1 MKKVTRHAFSKKA
14 IMITASLFV
23 TLALIT
29 TGFAAWL
36 ISSGA
41 SGEGTGNITT
51 ATIDDAHLGLTV
63 AMAEGKDFVCF
74 GPQADDKV
82 PHIMYDPPK
91 DGEKD
96 DKEVL
101 TATVT
106 GTIKN
111 YVRLKEFNITI
122 KISDKA
128 LTAAGYTWTETNEG
142 SLKNRTYTYNKA
154 LTAAGYTWTETNE
167 GSLKNRTYTY
177 NAEKAYISLPEY
189 AVDTDGRFLPLP
201 SNPFNKTTAPKTI
214 SAGDSMFTDG
224 TTENEK
230 KFTFDVT
237 FGWGEKFEG
246 CNPGRYLDREEGP
259 DHLPSETYTVEQ
271 KLEIMTE
278 LRKLFVDESGNVD
291 AANLK
296 FVVTVEAVSK

>member
-51 ATIDDAHLGLTV
+51 ATIDDARLGLTV

-74 GPQADDKV
+74 GPQADDDHPDIRYK
-82 PHIMYDPPK
+82 PPV
-91 DGEKD
+91 DDEKD

-111 YVRLKEFNITI
+111 YDGLKEFNITI

-128 LTAAGYTWTETNEG
+128 LTAAGYTWTETG
-142 SLKNRTYTYNKA
+142 
-154 LTAAGYTWTETNE
+154 E

-177 NAEKAYISLPEY
+177 NAGNACISLPEY

-201 SNPFNKTTAPKTI
+201 SDPSNPSNKTTAPKTI

-224 TTENEK
+224 ATENEK

-237 FGWGEKFEG
+237 FGWGEKFKG
-246 CNPGRYLDREEGP
+246 CNPGKYLDGEEGP
-259 DHLPSETYTVEQ
+259 DHLPDKTYTVDE
-271 KLEIMTE
+271 KMEIMT
-278 LRKLFVDESGNVD
+278 KLLNLFTKDGAEEVD

-296 FVVTVEAVSK
+296 FVVTVEAVSN

>member
-41 SGEGTGNITT
+41 SDEGTGNITT
-51 ATIDDAHLGLTV
+51 ATIDDARLGLTV

-82 PHIMYDPPK
+82 PHIMYDPSK

-101 TATVT
+101 VATVT

-111 YVRLKEFNITI
+111 YDRLEKFNITI

-128 LTAAGYTWTETNEG
+128 LKAAGYE
-142 SLKNRTYTYNKA
+142 
-154 LTAAGYTWTETNE
+154 WTETNE

-177 NAEKAYISLPEY
+177 NAGNACISLPEY
-189 AVDTDGRFLPLP
+189 AVDKDGRFLPLP
-201 SNPFNKTTAPKTI
+201 SDTSKTTAPKTI
-214 SAGDSMFTDG
+214 LATDSMFTAG
-224 TTENEK
+224 ATENEK

-246 CNPGRYLDREEGP
+246 CNPGKYLDGEVPG
-259 DHLPSETYTVEQ
+259 HVPSETYTVDD
-271 KLEIMTE
+271 KLKIMTE
-278 LRKLFVDESGNVD
+278 LLSLFVDESGNVD
-291 AANLK
+291 ADNLK
-296 FVVTVEAVSK
+296 FVVTVEAVSN

>member
-51 ATIDDAHLGLTV
+51 ATIDDARLGLTV

-74 GPQADDKV
+74 GPQADDKHPDIRYKAPV
-82 PHIMYDPPK
+82 GD
-91 DGEKD
+91 EKD
-96 DKEVL
+96 DREVL
-101 TATVT
+101 VATVT

-111 YVRLKEFNITI
+111 YDRLEKFNITI

-128 LTAAGYTWTETNEG
+128 LKAAGYTWTETG
-142 SLKNRTYTYNKA
+142 
-154 LTAAGYTWTETNE
+154 E

-177 NAEKAYISLPEY
+177 NAGNACISLPEY

-201 SNPFNKTTAPKTI
+201 SDTSKTTAPKTI

-224 TTENEK
+224 TTQNEK

-278 LRKLFVDESGNVD
+278 LRRLFVDESGNVD

>member
-41 SGEGTGNITT
+41 SGESTGNITT
-51 ATIDDAHLGLTV
+51 ATIDDARLGLTV

-82 PHIMYDPPK
+82 PHIMYDLPK
-91 DGEKD
+91 EGEKD

-106 GTIKN
+106 GTINN
-111 YVRLKEFNITI
+111 YDRLKEFNITI

-128 LTAAGYTWTETNEG
+128 LTAAGYTWTGTNEG
-142 SLKNRTYTYNKA
+142 ES
-154 LTAAGYTWTETNE
+154 
-167 GSLKNRTYTY
+167 SRTYTY

-201 SNPFNKTTAPKTI
+201 SDTSKTTAPKTI
-214 SAGDSMFTDG
+214 PAGDSMFTDG

-230 KFTFDVT
+230 RFTFDVT

-246 CNPGRYLDREEGP
+246 CNPGRYLDREV
-259 DHLPSETYTVEQ
+259 DDAHLPDKTYTVNE
-271 KLEIMTE
+271 KKEIMTE
-278 LRKLFVDESGNVD
+278 LRSLFVDESGNVD

-296 FVVTVEAVSK
+296 FVVTVEAVSW

>member
-41 SGEGTGNITT
+41 SGESTGNITT
-51 ATIDDAHLGLTV
+51 ATIDDARLGLTV

-74 GPQADDKV
+74 GPQAGDNHPDIRYK
-82 PHIMYDPPK
+82 K
-91 DGEKD
+91 LKAGEKD

-142 SLKNRTYTYNKA
+142 SLK
-154 LTAAGYTWTETNE
+154 
-167 GSLKNRTYTY
+167 SRTYTY

-201 SNPFNKTTAPKTI
+201 SDTSKTTAPKTI

-224 TTENEK
+224 ATENEK

-246 CNPGRYLDREEGP
+246 CNPGKYLDREV
-259 DHLPSETYTVEQ
+259 DAHLPDKTYTVDE
-271 KLEIMTE
+271 KLEIMT
-278 LRKLFVDESGNVD
+278 KLLNLFTKDGAEEVD
-291 AANLK
+291 AENLK

>member
-51 ATIDDAHLGLTV
+51 ATIDDARLGLTV

-74 GPQADDKV
+74 GPQADDNHPDIRYKK
-82 PHIMYDPPK
+82 PK
-91 DGEKD
+91 AGEKD

-111 YVRLKEFNITI
+111 YDRLKEFNITI

-128 LTAAGYTWTETNEG
+128 LTAAGYTWTGTNEG
-142 SLKNRTYTYNKA
+142 ES
-154 LTAAGYTWTETNE
+154 
-167 GSLKNRTYTY
+167 SRTYTY

-201 SNPFNKTTAPKTI
+201 SDTSKTTAPKTI

-224 TTENEK
+224 ATENEK

-246 CNPGRYLDREEGP
+246 CNPGRYLDREVA
-259 DHLPSETYTVEQ
+259 DHLPDKTYTVDE

-278 LRKLFVDESGNVD
+278 LRSLFEDGSKNVD

-296 FVVTVEAVSK
+296 FVVTVEAVSN

>member
-51 ATIDDAHLGLTV
+51 ATIDDARLGLTV

-74 GPQADDKV
+74 GPQENDTV
-82 PHIMYDPPK
+82 PDIRYRDPK
-91 DGEKD
+91 EGEKD

-101 TATVT
+101 IATVT

-111 YVRLKEFNITI
+111 FDRLEKFNVTI

-128 LTAAGYTWTETNEG
+128 LAAAGYEWTETGEG
-142 SLKNRTYTYNKA
+142 SSKSRTYTY
-154 LTAAGYTWTETNE
+154 
-167 GSLKNRTYTY
+167 S
-177 NAEKAYISLPEY
+177 AEKAYIALPGY

-201 SNPFNKTTAPKTI
+201 SDTSKTTAPKTI
-214 SAGDSMFTDG
+214 SAEDSMFTAG
-224 TTENEK
+224 AKANEK
-230 KFTFDVT
+230 NFTFDVT
-237 FGWGEKFEG
+237 FGWGEKFKG
-246 CNPGRYLDREEGP
+246 YNPGRYLDREETDKP
-259 DHLPSETYTVEQ
+259 DKTYTEDE
-271 KLEIMTE
+271 KLQIMTD
-278 LRKLFVDESGNVD
+278 LRRLFTKDGAEEVD
-291 AANLK
+291 AENLK

>member
-51 ATIDDAHLGLTV
+51 ATIDDARLGLTV

-74 GPQADDKV
+74 GPQADDNHPDIRYKK
-82 PHIMYDPPK
+82 PK
-91 DGEKD
+91 AGEKD

-101 TATVT
+101 SATVT
-106 GTIKN
+106 GTINN
-111 YVRLKEFNITI
+111 YDRLEKFNITI

-142 SLKNRTYTYNKA
+142 SLK
-154 LTAAGYTWTETNE
+154 
-167 GSLKNRTYTY
+167 SRTYTY

-201 SNPFNKTTAPKTI
+201 SDPDNKTTAPKTI
-214 SAGDSMFTDG
+214 SAGNSMFTDG

-246 CNPGRYLDREEGP
+246 CNPGKYLDREIA
-259 DHLPSETYTVEQ
+259 DHLPNETYTVDE
-271 KLEIMTE
+271 KLGIMTE
-278 LRKLFVDESGNVD
+278 LRRLFEDESGNVD

>member
-51 ATIDDAHLGLTV
+51 ATIDDARLGLTV

-74 GPQADDKV
+74 GPQADDTV
-82 PHIMYDPPK
+82 PHIMYEAPK
-91 DGEKD
+91 KEGEKD

-111 YVRLKEFNITI
+111 YDRLKEFNITI

-128 LTAAGYTWTETNEG
+128 LTAAGYTWPETGE
-142 SLKNRTYTYNKA
+142 S
-154 LTAAGYTWTETNE
+154 
-167 GSLKNRTYTY
+167 SRTYTY
-177 NAEKAYISLPEY
+177 NADNAYISLPEY
-189 AVDTDGRFLPLP
+189 AVDMDGRFLPLP
-201 SNPFNKTTAPKTI
+201 SDPSKTTAPKTI

-224 TTENEK
+224 ATENEK

-237 FGWGEKFEG
+237 FGWGEKFKG
-246 CNPGRYLDREEGP
+246 YNPGRYLDREV
-259 DHLPSETYTVEQ
+259 DDAHLPDKTYTVDE
-271 KLEIMTE
+271 KMEIMT
-278 LRKLFVDESGNVD
+278 KLLNLFTKDGAEEVD

-296 FVVTVEAVSK
+296 FVVTVEAVSL

>member
-51 ATIDDAHLGLTV
+51 ATIDDARLGLTV

-74 GPQADDKV
+74 GPQADDNHPDIRYKK
-82 PHIMYDPPK
+82 PK
-91 DGEKD
+91 AGEKD

-111 YVRLKEFNITI
+111 YDRLKEFNITI

-128 LTAAGYTWTETNEG
+128 LTAAGYTWTGTNEG
-142 SLKNRTYTYNKA
+142 ES
-154 LTAAGYTWTETNE
+154 
-167 GSLKNRTYTY
+167 SRTYTY

-201 SNPFNKTTAPKTI
+201 SDTSKTTAPKTI

-246 CNPGRYLDREEGP
+246 CNPGRYLDREVA
-259 DHLPSETYTVEQ
+259 DHLPDKTYTVDE

-278 LRKLFVDESGNVD
+278 LRSLFEDGSKNVD

-296 FVVTVEAVSK
+296 FVVTVEAVSN

>member
-51 ATIDDAHLGLTV
+51 ATIDDARLGLTV
-63 AMAEGKDFVCF
+63 AMAEGKDFVCS
-74 GPQADDKV
+74 GPQADDTV
-82 PHIMYDPPK
+82 PHIMYEAPK
-91 DGEKD
+91 EGEKD

-111 YVRLKEFNITI
+111 YDRLKEFNITI

-142 SLKNRTYTYNKA
+142 SLKNRTYTYN
-154 LTAAGYTWTETNE
+154 AG
-167 GSLKNRTYTY
+167 
-177 NAEKAYISLPEY
+177 NACISLPEY

-201 SNPFNKTTAPKTI
+201 SDTSKTTAPKTI

-237 FGWGEKFEG
+237 FGWGEKFKG
-246 CNPGRYLDREEGP
+246 CNPGRYLDREEA
-259 DHLPSETYTVEQ
+259 DHLPDKTYTVDE
-271 KLEIMTE
+271 KKEIMTE
-278 LRKLFVDESGNVD
+278 LRSLFEDESKNVD

>member
-51 ATIDDAHLGLTV
+51 ATIDDARLGLTV

-74 GPQADDKV
+74 GPQENDTV
-82 PHIMYDPPK
+82 PDIRYRGPK
-91 DGEKD
+91 EGEKD

-111 YVRLKEFNITI
+111 FHKLEKFNVTI

-128 LTAAGYTWTETNEG
+128 LKAAGYTWTETNEG
-142 SLKNRTYTYNKA
+142 SSK
-154 LTAAGYTWTETNE
+154 
-167 GSLKNRTYTY
+167 SRTYTY
-177 NAEKAYISLPEY
+177 NAEKAYIALPEY

-201 SNPFNKTTAPKTI
+201 SDTSKTTAPKTI
-214 SAGDSMFTDG
+214 SATDSMFTDG
-224 TTENEK
+224 TAENEK

-246 CNPGRYLDREEGP
+246 CNPGKYLDREVA
-259 DHLPSETYTVEQ
+259 DHLPSKTYTVDE

-278 LRKLFVDESGNVD
+278 LLNLFTKDGTEAEEVDTE
-291 AANLK
+291 NLK

>member
-51 ATIDDAHLGLTV
+51 ATIDDARLGLTV

-74 GPQADDKV
+74 GPQADDTV
-82 PHIMYDPPK
+82 PHIMYEAPK
-91 DGEKD
+91 KEGEKD

-106 GTIKN
+106 GTINN
-111 YVRLKEFNITI
+111 YDRLKEFNITI

-128 LTAAGYTWTETNEG
+128 LKAAGYTWTETGEG
-142 SLKNRTYTYNKA
+142 SLKSRTYTYKP
-154 LTAAGYTWTETNE
+154 
-167 GSLKNRTYTY
+167 
-177 NAEKAYISLPEY
+177 EKAYISLPEY

-201 SNPFNKTTAPKTI
+201 SDMSKTTAPKTI

-224 TTENEK
+224 ATENEK

-246 CNPGRYLDREEGP
+246 CNPGRYLDRELT
-259 DHLPSETYTVEQ
+259 DHLPSTTYTVDQ
-271 KLEIMTE
+271 KKEIMTE
-278 LRKLFVDESGNVD
+278 LRSLFEDGSGNVD

-296 FVVTVEAVSK
+296 FVVTVEAVSN

>member
-51 ATIDDAHLGLTV
+51 ATIDDARLGLTV

-82 PHIMYDPPK
+82 PHIMYELPK
-91 DGEKD
+91 EGEKD

-111 YVRLKEFNITI
+111 YDRLEKFNITI

-142 SLKNRTYTYNKA
+142 SLK
-154 LTAAGYTWTETNE
+154 
-167 GSLKNRTYTY
+167 SRTYTY

-201 SNPFNKTTAPKTI
+201 SDPDNKTTAPKTI
-214 SAGDSMFTDG
+214 SAGNSMFTAG
-224 TTENEK
+224 ANANEK

-278 LRKLFVDESGNVD
+278 LRRLFVDESGNVD

>member
-36 ISSGA
+36 ISSGKT
-41 SGEGTGNITT
+41 GESTGNITT
-51 ATIDDAHLGLTV
+51 ATIDDARLGLTV

-74 GPQADDKV
+74 GPQADDDHPDIRYK
-82 PHIMYDPPK
+82 PPVG
-91 DGEKD
+91 DEKD

-111 YVRLKEFNITI
+111 YVRLEKFNITI

-128 LTAAGYTWTETNEG
+128 LKAAGYTWPETGE
-142 SLKNRTYTYNKA
+142 S
-154 LTAAGYTWTETNE
+154 
-167 GSLKNRTYTY
+167 SRTYTY
-177 NAEKAYISLPEY
+177 NADNAYISLPEY
-189 AVDTDGRFLPLP
+189 AVDMDGRFLPLP
-201 SNPFNKTTAPKTI
+201 SDPSKTTAPKTI

-224 TTENEK
+224 ATENEK

-237 FGWGEKFEG
+237 FGWGEKFKG
-246 CNPGRYLDREEGP
+246 RNPGRYLDREV
-259 DHLPSETYTVEQ
+259 DDAHLPDKTYTVDE
-271 KLEIMTE
+271 KMEIMT
-278 LRKLFVDESGNVD
+278 KLLNLFTKDGAEEVD

-296 FVVTVEAVSK
+296 FVVTVEAVSN

>member
-51 ATIDDAHLGLTV
+51 ATIDDARLGLTV
-63 AMAEGKDFVCF
+63 VMAEGKDFVCF
-74 GPQADDKV
+74 GPQENDTV
-82 PHIMYDPPK
+82 PDIRYRAPK
-91 DGEKD
+91 EGEKD

-111 YVRLKEFNITI
+111 FDRLEKFNVTI

-128 LTAAGYTWTETNEG
+128 LTAAGYEWPETNEG
-142 SLKNRTYTYNKA
+142 SS
-154 LTAAGYTWTETNE
+154 E
-167 GSLKNRTYTY
+167 SRTYTY
-177 NAEKAYISLPEY
+177 NAKKAYIALPEY

-201 SNPFNKTTAPKTI
+201 SDTSKTTAPKTI
-214 SAGDSMFTDG
+214 LATDSMFTAG
-224 TTENEK
+224 ANENEK
-230 KFTFDVT
+230 NFTFDVT

-246 CNPGRYLDREEGP
+246 CNPGRYLDREVA
-259 DHLPSETYTVEQ
+259 DHLPSKTYTVDE

-278 LRKLFVDESGNVD
+278 LRSLFLKDGTEAEGVDTV
-291 AANLK
+291 NLK

>member
-41 SGEGTGNITT
+41 SDEGTGNITT
-51 ATIDDAHLGLTV
+51 ATIDDARLGLTV

-74 GPQADDKV
+74 GPQADDNV
-82 PHIMYDPPK
+82 PDIRYRGPK
-91 DGEKD
+91 EGEKD

-111 YVRLKEFNITI
+111 FHKLEKFNITI

-128 LTAAGYTWTETNEG
+128 LKAAGYTWTETNEG
-142 SLKNRTYTYNKA
+142 SSKSRTYTYKP
-154 LTAAGYTWTETNE
+154 
-167 GSLKNRTYTY
+167 
-177 NAEKAYISLPEY
+177 EKAYIALPEY

-201 SNPFNKTTAPKTI
+201 SDRSKTTAPKTI

-224 TTENEK
+224 ANENEK

-246 CNPGRYLDREEGP
+246 CNPGKYLDRELA
-259 DHLPSETYTVEQ
+259 DHLPSKTYTVDE
-271 KLEIMTE
+271 KMEIMTD
-278 LRKLFVDESGNVD
+278 LLNLFTKDGAEEVD
-291 AANLK
+291 AENLK

>member
-41 SGEGTGNITT
+41 SDEGTGNITT
-51 ATIDDAHLGLTV
+51 ATIDDARLGLTV

-74 GPQADDKV
+74 GPQADDDV
-82 PHIMYDPPK
+82 PHIMYELPK
-91 DGEKD
+91 EGEKD

-111 YVRLKEFNITI
+111 YDRLKEFNITI

-128 LTAAGYTWTETNEG
+128 LTAAGYTWPETGE
-142 SLKNRTYTYNKA
+142 S
-154 LTAAGYTWTETNE
+154 
-167 GSLKNRTYTY
+167 SRTYTY

-189 AVDTDGRFLPLP
+189 AVDTYGRFLPLP
-201 SNPFNKTTAPKTI
+201 SDTSKTTAPKTI
-214 SAGDSMFTDG
+214 SAGDSMFTAG
-224 TTENEK
+224 ANGNEK

-237 FGWGEKFEG
+237 FGWGEKFKG
-246 CNPGRYLDREEGP
+246 CNPGKYLDREEA
-259 DHLPSETYTVEQ
+259 DHLPDKTYTVDE
-271 KLEIMTE
+271 KKEIMTE
-278 LRKLFVDESGNVD
+278 LRSLFEDESKNVD

>member
-51 ATIDDAHLGLTV
+51 ATIDDARLGLTV

-74 GPQADDKV
+74 GPQADDNV
-82 PHIMYDPPK
+82 PDIRYKDPVG
-91 DGEKD
+91 DEKD

-106 GTIKN
+106 GTINN
-111 YVRLKEFNITI
+111 YDRLEKFNITI

-142 SLKNRTYTYNKA
+142 SLKNRTYTYN
-154 LTAAGYTWTETNE
+154 AG
-167 GSLKNRTYTY
+167 
-177 NAEKAYISLPEY
+177 NACISLPEY

-201 SNPFNKTTAPKTI
+201 SDTSKTTAPKTI

-224 TTENEK
+224 ATENEK

-246 CNPGRYLDREEGP
+246 CNPGRYLDREVA
-259 DHLPSETYTVEQ
+259 DHLPSKTYTVDE
-271 KLEIMTE
+271 KKEIMTE
-278 LRKLFVDESGNVD
+278 LRRLFVDESGNVD

>member
-51 ATIDDAHLGLTV
+51 ATIDDARLGLTV

-74 GPQADDKV
+74 GPQADDNHPDIRYKAPV
-82 PHIMYDPPK
+82 GD
-91 DGEKD
+91 EKD

-101 TATVT
+101 VATVT

-111 YVRLKEFNITI
+111 YDRLKEFNITI

-128 LTAAGYTWTETNEG
+128 LTAAGYEWTETGEG
-142 SLKNRTYTYNKA
+142 SLK
-154 LTAAGYTWTETNE
+154 
-167 GSLKNRTYTY
+167 SRTYTY
-177 NAEKAYISLPEY
+177 NAGNACISLPEY

-201 SNPFNKTTAPKTI
+201 SDPFNKTTAPKTI

-224 TTENEK
+224 ATENEK

-246 CNPGRYLDREEGP
+246 CNPGRYLDREVA
-259 DHLPSETYTVEQ
+259 DHLPSTTYTVDQ

-278 LRKLFVDESGNVD
+278 LRSLFEDESKNVD

>member
-36 ISSGA
+36 ISSGT

-51 ATIDDAHLGLTV
+51 ATIDDARLGLTV

-82 PHIMYDPPK
+82 PHIMYDPSK

-111 YVRLKEFNITI
+111 YDRLKEFNITI

-128 LTAAGYTWTETNEG
+128 LE
-142 SLKNRTYTYNKA
+142 
-154 LTAAGYTWTETNE
+154 AAGYTWTETNE

-177 NAEKAYISLPEY
+177 NAGNACISLPEY

-201 SNPFNKTTAPKTI
+201 SDKSKTTAPKTI
-214 SAGDSMFTDG
+214 SAGNSMFTDG

-246 CNPGRYLDREEGP
+246 CNPGKYLDREIA
-259 DHLPSETYTVEQ
+259 DHLPNETYTVDE
-271 KLEIMTE
+271 KLLIMTE
-278 LRKLFVDESGNVD
+278 LRRLFVDKSGNVD

>member
-111 YVRLKEFNITI
+111 YDRLKEFNITI
-122 KISDKA
+122 KISD
-128 LTAAGYTWTETNEG
+128 
-142 SLKNRTYTYNKA
+142 KA

-201 SNPFNKTTAPKTI
+201 SDPFNKTTAPKTI

-246 CNPGRYLDREEGP
+246 CNPGKYLDGEVP

-278 LRKLFVDESGNVD
+278 LRRLFVDESGNVD

>member
-51 ATIDDAHLGLTV
+51 ATIDDARLGLTV
-63 AMAEGKDFVCF
+63 AMVEGKDFVCF
-74 GPQADDKV
+74 GPQANDNHPDIRYKGPV
-82 PHIMYDPPK
+82 GD
-91 DGEKD
+91 EKD
-96 DKEVL
+96 DREVL
-101 TATVT
+101 VATVT
-106 GTIKN
+106 GTINN
-111 YVRLKEFNITI
+111 YDRLEKFNITI

-142 SLKNRTYTYNKA
+142 SLK
-154 LTAAGYTWTETNE
+154 
-167 GSLKNRTYTY
+167 SRTYTY
-177 NAEKAYISLPEY
+177 NAGNACISLPEY

-201 SNPFNKTTAPKTI
+201 SDTSKTTAPKTI

-224 TTENEK
+224 ATENEK

-246 CNPGRYLDREEGP
+246 CNPGRYLDREVA
-259 DHLPSETYTVEQ
+259 DHLPSKTYTVNE
-271 KLEIMTE
+271 KMEIMTE
-278 LRKLFVDESGNVD
+278 LRRLFEDESKNVD
-291 AANLK
+291 ADNLK

>member
-51 ATIDDAHLGLTV
+51 ATIDDARLGLTV

-74 GPQADDKV
+74 GPQADDTV
-82 PHIMYDPPK
+82 PHIMYEAPK
-91 DGEKD
+91 EGEKD

-111 YVRLKEFNITI
+111 YDRLKEFNITI

-142 SLKNRTYTYNKA
+142 SLKNRTYTCN
-154 LTAAGYTWTETNE
+154 AG
-167 GSLKNRTYTY
+167 
-177 NAEKAYISLPEY
+177 NACISLPEY

-201 SNPFNKTTAPKTI
+201 SDTSKTTAPKTI

-237 FGWGEKFEG
+237 FGWGEKFKG
-246 CNPGRYLDREEGP
+246 CNPGRYLDREEA
-259 DHLPSETYTVEQ
+259 DHLPDKTYTVDE
-271 KLEIMTE
+271 KKEIMTE
-278 LRKLFVDESGNVD
+278 LRSLFEDESKNVD

>member
-36 ISSGA
+36 ISSGT

-51 ATIDDAHLGLTV
+51 ATIDDARLGLTV

-74 GPQADDKV
+74 GPQADDNV
-82 PHIMYDPPK
+82 PDIRYKDPVG
-91 DGEKD
+91 DEKD

-101 TATVT
+101 VATVT

-111 YVRLKEFNITI
+111 YDRLKEFNITI

-128 LTAAGYTWTETNEG
+128 LTAAGYTWTGTNEG
-142 SLKNRTYTYNKA
+142 ES
-154 LTAAGYTWTETNE
+154 
-167 GSLKNRTYTY
+167 SRTYTY

-201 SNPFNKTTAPKTI
+201 SDTSKTTAPKTI

-224 TTENEK
+224 ATENEK

-259 DHLPSETYTVEQ
+259 DHLPDKTYTVDD
-271 KLEIMTE
+271 KLKIMTD
-278 LRKLFVDESGNVD
+278 LLSLFKDESGNVD

>member
-51 ATIDDAHLGLTV
+51 ATIDDARLGLTV

-74 GPQADDKV
+74 GPQADDNHPDIRYKK
-82 PHIMYDPPK
+82 PK
-91 DGEKD
+91 EGEKD

-101 TATVT
+101 VATVT

-111 YVRLKEFNITI
+111 YDRLKEFNITI

-128 LTAAGYTWTETNEG
+128 LTAAGYTWTGTNEG
-142 SLKNRTYTYNKA
+142 ES
-154 LTAAGYTWTETNE
+154 
-167 GSLKNRTYTY
+167 SRTYTY

-201 SNPFNKTTAPKTI
+201 SDMSKTTAPKTI
-214 SAGDSMFTDG
+214 SAGNSMFTDG

-246 CNPGRYLDREEGP
+246 CNPGKYLDGEEPG
-259 DHLPSETYTVEQ
+259 HVPSETYTVEQ
-271 KLEIMTE
+271 KLEIMTK
-278 LRKLFVDESGNVD
+278 LRSLFVDESGNVD

-296 FVVTVEAVSK
+296 FVVTVEAVSN

>member
-41 SGEGTGNITT
+41 SDEGTGNITT
-51 ATIDDAHLGLTV
+51 ATIDDARLGLTV

-74 GPQADDKV
+74 GPQADDNV
-82 PHIMYDPPK
+82 PDIRYKDPVG
-91 DGEKD
+91 DEKD

-101 TATVT
+101 VATVT

-111 YVRLKEFNITI
+111 YDRFKEFNITI

-128 LTAAGYTWTETNEG
+128 LTAAGYTWTGTNEG
-142 SLKNRTYTYNKA
+142 ES
-154 LTAAGYTWTETNE
+154 
-167 GSLKNRTYTY
+167 SRTYTY

-201 SNPFNKTTAPKTI
+201 SDTSKTTAPKTI

-224 TTENEK
+224 ATENEK

-259 DHLPSETYTVEQ
+259 DHLPDKTYTVDE

-278 LRKLFVDESGNVD
+278 LRSLFEDGSKNVD

-296 FVVTVEAVSK
+296 FVVTVEAVSN

>member
-51 ATIDDAHLGLTV
+51 ATIDDARLGLTV

-74 GPQADDKV
+74 GPQADDDHPDIRYIGPV
-82 PHIMYDPPK
+82 GD
-91 DGEKD
+91 EKD

-101 TATVT
+101 VATVT
-106 GTIKN
+106 GTIRN
-111 YVRLKEFNITI
+111 YDRLKEFNITI

-128 LTAAGYTWTETNEG
+128 LKAAGYTWTETGE
-142 SLKNRTYTYNKA
+142 S
-154 LTAAGYTWTETNE
+154 
-167 GSLKNRTYTY
+167 NRTYTY
-177 NAEKAYISLPEY
+177 NAGNACISLPEY

-201 SNPFNKTTAPKTI
+201 SDPSKTTAPKTI

-224 TTENEK
+224 ATENEK

-246 CNPGRYLDREEGP
+246 CNPGKYLDREVD
-259 DHLPSETYTVEQ
+259 DHLPDKTYTVDE
-271 KLEIMTE
+271 KMEIMTE
-278 LRKLFVDESGNVD
+278 LRSLFEDKSGNVD

>member
-51 ATIDDAHLGLTV
+51 ATIDDARLGLTV
-63 AMAEGKDFVCF
+63 VMAEGKDFVCF
-74 GPQADDKV
+74 GPQADDTVSDIKYRA
-82 PHIMYDPPK
+82 PEE
-91 DGEKD
+91 GEKD

-101 TATVT
+101 VATVT

-111 YVRLKEFNITI
+111 FDRLEKFNVTI

-128 LTAAGYTWTETNEG
+128 LTAAGYEWTETNEG
-142 SLKNRTYTYNKA
+142 SSK
-154 LTAAGYTWTETNE
+154 
-167 GSLKNRTYTY
+167 SRTYTY
-177 NAEKAYISLPEY
+177 NAEKAYIALPEY

-201 SNPFNKTTAPKTI
+201 SDTSKTTAPKTI
-214 SAGDSMFTDG
+214 LATDSMFTAG
-224 TTENEK
+224 ANENEK

-246 CNPGRYLDREEGP
+246 CNPGRYLDREIA
-259 DHLPSETYTVEQ
+259 DHLPSKTYTVDE

-278 LRKLFVDESGNVD
+278 LRSLFLKDGTEAEGVDTE
-291 AANLK
+291 NLK

>member
-91 DGEKD
+91 DGKKD

-111 YVRLKEFNITI
+111 YDRLKEFNITI
-122 KISDKA
+122 KISD
-128 LTAAGYTWTETNEG
+128 
-142 SLKNRTYTYNKA
+142 KA

-201 SNPFNKTTAPKTI
+201 SNPDNPDNKTTAPKTI
-214 SAGDSMFTDG
+214 LATDSMFTAG
-224 TTENEK
+224 ANENEK

-237 FGWGEKFEG
+237 FGWGAKFEG
-246 CNPGRYLDREEGP
+246 YNPGKYLDGEEGP

-278 LRKLFVDESGNVD
+278 LRRLFVDESGNVD

>member
-51 ATIDDAHLGLTV
+51 ATIDDARLGLTV

-74 GPQADDKV
+74 GPQADDNV
-82 PHIMYDPPK
+82 PDIRYKKPK
-91 DGEKD
+91 EGEKD

-106 GTIKN
+106 GTINN
-111 YVRLKEFNITI
+111 YDRLEKFNITI
-122 KISDKA
+122 KISD
-128 LTAAGYTWTETNEG
+128 
-142 SLKNRTYTYNKA
+142 KA

-201 SNPFNKTTAPKTI
+201 SDPSKTTAPKTI

-224 TTENEK
+224 ANANEK
-230 KFTFDVT
+230 NFTFDVT
-237 FGWGEKFEG
+237 FGWGEKFKG
-246 CNPGRYLDREEGP
+246 YNPGRYLDREVDG
-259 DHLPSETYTVEQ
+259 HLPDKTYTVDE
-271 KLEIMTE
+271 KKEIMTE
-278 LRKLFVDESGNVD
+278 LRKLFEDESGNVD

>member
-51 ATIDDAHLGLTV
+51 ATIDDARLGLTV

-74 GPQADDKV
+74 GPQADDKHPDIRYKAPV
-82 PHIMYDPPK
+82 GD
-91 DGEKD
+91 EKD

-106 GTIKN
+106 GTINN
-111 YVRLKEFNITI
+111 YDRLEKFNITI

-142 SLKNRTYTYNKA
+142 SLKNRTYTYN
-154 LTAAGYTWTETNE
+154 AG
-167 GSLKNRTYTY
+167 
-177 NAEKAYISLPEY
+177 NACISLPEY

-201 SNPFNKTTAPKTI
+201 SDTSKTTAPKTI

-224 TTENEK
+224 ATENEK

-246 CNPGRYLDREEGP
+246 CNPGRYLDREVA
-259 DHLPSETYTVEQ
+259 DHLPSKTYTVEQ

-278 LRKLFVDESGNVD
+278 LRRLFVDESGNVD

>member
-41 SGEGTGNITT
+41 SDEGTGNITT
-51 ATIDDAHLGLTV
+51 ATIDDARLGLTV

-74 GPQADDKV
+74 GPQADDNHPDIRYKK
-82 PHIMYDPPK
+82 PK
-91 DGEKD
+91 AGEKD

-106 GTIKN
+106 GTISN
-111 YVRLKEFNITI
+111 YVRLEKFNITI

-128 LTAAGYTWTETNEG
+128 LKAAGYTWPETGE
-142 SLKNRTYTYNKA
+142 S
-154 LTAAGYTWTETNE
+154 
-167 GSLKNRTYTY
+167 SRTYTY
-177 NAEKAYISLPEY
+177 NAEKAYISLPGY

-201 SNPFNKTTAPKTI
+201 SDTSKTTAPKTI
-214 SAGDSMFTDG
+214 SAGDSMFTAG
-224 TTENEK
+224 ANENEK

-237 FGWGEKFEG
+237 FGWGEKFKG
-246 CNPGRYLDREEGP
+246 CNPGKYLDREV
-259 DHLPSETYTVEQ
+259 DDAHLPDKTYTVDE
-271 KLEIMTE
+271 KKEIMTE
-278 LRKLFVDESGNVD
+278 LRSLFVDESGNVD

-296 FVVTVEAVSK
+296 FVVTVEAVSL

>member
-41 SGEGTGNITT
+41 SDEGTGNITT
-51 ATIDDAHLGLTV
+51 ATIDDARLGLTV

-74 GPQADDKV
+74 GPQADDDHPDIRYIGPV
-82 PHIMYDPPK
+82 GD
-91 DGEKD
+91 EKD
-96 DKEVL
+96 DREVL
-101 TATVT
+101 VATVT
-106 GTIKN
+106 GTINN
-111 YVRLKEFNITI
+111 YVRLEKFNITI

-128 LTAAGYTWTETNEG
+128 LTAAGYTWTETGEG
-142 SLKNRTYTYNKA
+142 SLK
-154 LTAAGYTWTETNE
+154 
-167 GSLKNRTYTY
+167 SRTYTY
-177 NAEKAYISLPEY
+177 NAGNACISLPEY

-201 SNPFNKTTAPKTI
+201 SDSSKTTAPKTI

-224 TTENEK
+224 ATENEK

-237 FGWGEKFEG
+237 FGWGEKFKG
-246 CNPGRYLDREEGP
+246 CNPGRYLDREVA
-259 DHLPSETYTVEQ
+259 DHLPDKTYTVDE
-271 KLEIMTE
+271 KMEIMT
-278 LRKLFVDESGNVD
+278 KLLNLFTKDGAEEVD

>member
-51 ATIDDAHLGLTV
+51 ATIDDARLGLTV

-74 GPQADDKV
+74 GPQADDKHPDIRYKAPV
-82 PHIMYDPPK
+82 GD
-91 DGEKD
+91 EKD
-96 DKEVL
+96 DREVL
-101 TATVT
+101 VATVT

-111 YVRLKEFNITI
+111 YDRLEKFNITI

-128 LTAAGYTWTETNEG
+128 LKAAGYTWTETG
-142 SLKNRTYTYNKA
+142 
-154 LTAAGYTWTETNE
+154 E

-201 SNPFNKTTAPKTI
+201 SDMSKTTAPKTI

-224 TTENEK
+224 ATENEK
-230 KFTFDVT
+230 RFTFDVT
-237 FGWGEKFEG
+237 FGWGEKFKG

-259 DHLPSETYTVEQ
+259 DHLPDKTYTVDE
-271 KLEIMTE
+271 KKEIMTK
-278 LRKLFVDESGNVD
+278 LRSLFVDESGNVD

-296 FVVTVEAVSK
+296 FVVTVEAVSL

>member
-51 ATIDDAHLGLTV
+51 ATIDDARLGLTV

-74 GPQADDKV
+74 GPQENDTV
-82 PHIMYDPPK
+82 PDIRYRDPK
-91 DGEKD
+91 EGEKD

-101 TATVT
+101 IATVT

-111 YVRLKEFNITI
+111 FDRLEKFNVTI

-128 LTAAGYTWTETNEG
+128 LTAAGYEWTETGEG
-142 SLKNRTYTYNKA
+142 SSKSRTYTY
-154 LTAAGYTWTETNE
+154 
-167 GSLKNRTYTY
+167 S
-177 NAEKAYISLPEY
+177 AEKAYIALPGY

-201 SNPFNKTTAPKTI
+201 SDTSKTTAPKTI
-214 SAGDSMFTDG
+214 SA
-224 TTENEK
+224 
-230 KFTFDVT
+230 
-237 FGWGEKFEG
+237 
-246 CNPGRYLDREEGP
+246 
-259 DHLPSETYTVEQ
+259 
-271 KLEIMTE
+271 
-278 LRKLFVDESGNVD
+278 
-291 AANLK
+291 
-296 FVVTVEAVSK
+296 